1 MAHQIGTKHIFLK
14 SNSVSF
20 SNLVRLKQGHV
31 ECSLMKSFMKYLFT
45 LLLSLCYLLPVAA
58 QQLPLPKREF
68 RGAWI
73 QMINGQ
79 FMGMS
84 RDVMQAN

>member
-1 MAHQIGTKHIFLK
+1 
-14 SNSVSF
+14 
-20 SNLVRLKQGHV
+20 
-31 ECSLMKSFMKYLFT
+31 MKYLFT
-45 LLLSLCYLLPVAA
+45 LLLSLCYLLPVVA

-84 RDVMQAN
+84 RDVMQANLTKQLNVLKACGVNTVIFQVRGEADALYQSP